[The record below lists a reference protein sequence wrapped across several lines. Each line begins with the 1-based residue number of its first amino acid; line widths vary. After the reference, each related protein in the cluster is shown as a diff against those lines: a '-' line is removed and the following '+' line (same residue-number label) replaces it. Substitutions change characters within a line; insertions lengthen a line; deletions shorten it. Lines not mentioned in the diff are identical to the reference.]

1 MSAGNGY
8 GSKTNKG
15 DGIELNTLERLY
27 HFTRIDLTEQRMK
40 IIVNLLCLAQ
50 LVFIGQE
57 MARHGFPS
65 INDNDFWIALVI
77 MIVPLAVFFERILG
91 RNLPAESKSLIG
103 LEIEARKAKLRREI
117 DELNSQNK
125 N

>member
-1 MSAGNGY
+1 
-8 GSKTNKG
+8 
-15 DGIELNTLERLY
+15 
-27 HFTRIDLTEQRMK
+27 MK